1 MNELIEELW
10 KKHSKDIPTG
20 FVNVYGC
27 EQMELMVSRESFAQS
42 IQTACE
48 AQRNACV
55 RDFNNYAQR
64 HEYSNNCARVILKAK
79 IERQDYE

>member
-1 MNELIEELW
+1 MNELIEELETKW
-10 KKHSKDIPTG
+10 AK
-20 FVNVYGC
+20 C
-27 EQMELMVSRESFAQS
+27 EITLAQA
-42 IQTACE
+42 IQTACK

>member
-1 MNELIEELW
+1 MNELIEELT
-10 KKHSKDIPTG
+10 KQLQEGKINFG
-20 FVNVYGC
+20 AGI
-27 EQMELMVSRESFAQS
+27 LL
-42 IQTACE
+42 ACK

>member
-1 MNELIEELW
+1 MNELIEELFEE
-10 KKHSKDIPTG
+10 H
-20 FVNVYGC
+20 VNDKC
-27 EQMELMVSRESFAQS
+27 EILFTDFAQA

>member
-1 MNELIEELW
+1 MNELIEFIW
-10 KKHSKDIPTG
+10 KH
-20 FVNVYGC
+20 C
-27 EQMELMVSRESFAQS
+27 EHPLIKEEFAQA
-42 IQTACE
+42 IETACE

>member
-1 MNELIEELW
+1 MNELIEFVW
-10 KKHSKDIPTG
+10 KH
-20 FVNVYGC
+20 C
-27 EQMELMVSRESFAQS
+27 EHPLIKEEFAQA
-42 IQTACE
+42 IETACE

>member
-1 MNELIEELW
+1 MNELIKKLW
-10 KKHSKDIPTG
+10 ATYS
-20 FVNVYGC
+20 C
-27 EQMELMVSRESFAQS
+27 EQRNESADCIEDFVDRTDFAEA
-42 IQTACE
+42 IETACK

-55 RDFNNYAQR
+55 RDFNNYAKR

>member
-1 MNELIEELW
+1 MNELIEELRRQLN
-10 KKHSKDIPTG
+10 KGETTFGD
-20 FVNVYGC
+20 
-27 EQMELMVSRESFAQS
+27 A
-42 IQTACE
+42 IQTACK

-55 RDFNNYAQR
+55 RDFNNYAKR

>member
-10 KKHSKDIPTG
+10 KHFMCNPLVDGGYTKKDG
-20 FVNVYGC
+20 FI
-27 EQMELMVSRESFAQS
+27 QA
-42 IQTACE
+42 IQTACK

>member
-1 MNELIEELW
+1 MNELIEEILRL
-10 KKHSKDIPTG
+10 SKCEPIQG
-20 FVNVYGC
+20 NVNNISLIYV
-27 EQMELMVSRESFAQS
+27 ESFKQA

>member
-10 KKHSKDIPTG
+10 FGGDYEKRKD
-20 FVNVYGC
+20 F
-27 EQMELMVSRESFAQS
+27 EQA
-42 IQTACE
+42 IQTACK

-55 RDFNNYAQR
+55 RAYANANLFFDAC
-64 HEYSNNCARVILKAK
+64 EDILTAK

>member
-1 MNELIEELW
+1 MNELIEELFE
-10 KKHSKDIPTG
+10 KYRTVSYT
-20 FVNVYGC
+20 YG
-27 EQMELMVSRESFAQS
+27 ELVDKENFAIA

>member
-10 KKHSKDIPTG
+10 RVARLREYPGI
-20 FVNVYGC
+20 
-27 EQMELMVSRESFAQS
+27 QELINKVDFTQA

>member
-10 KKHSKDIPTG
+10 FGGDYEKRKD
-20 FVNVYGC
+20 F
-27 EQMELMVSRESFAQS
+27 EQA
-42 IQTACE
+42 IQTACK